1 LEGSD
6 IDKRIVMMQ
15 DNLRN
20 SFEDYN
26 RGNISREQYDR
37 LERDVELRIKELKEE
52 RNKNRKRYNKREL

>member
-52 RNKNRKRYNKREL
+52 RNKNRKRYNKREV